1 MRNERRWCVHFKSVT
16 FLERLWGDSQPQ
28 FFKEALTSVLVNFWI
43 YLVGDATFRKFHLEA
58 ADLLFAIKHAE
69 QSRRNGAWLF
79 VCVCVCVSVLRHSC
93 TCFLGY
99 AEWLSCSQRGLRQH
113 LAVSCEPR
121 GGVSTT
127 IRCRGKHVLHHC
139 TLSLSCYKH
148 PGRPGSVQRSSAMLA
163 FMSFLYPVLGPRGS
177 TWDRCCSHPL
187 GLIATPHSL
196 PKTCLS
202 LYQITCLSLLT
213 SIFLPIAIH
222 CSSLVHNIMFTR
234 SAFHFFISNI
244 RYRLPFPTPPISL
257 CNDRTNA
264 FIEDCVL
271 LHCHFANS
279 PLLQK
284 SITHQ
289 IKR

>member
-1 MRNERRWCVHFKSVT
+1 MTWPSESFISRLQTYYSQLNMQNSHSGMER
-16 FLERLWGDSQPQ
+16 DS
-28 FFKEALTSVLVNFWI
+28 L
-43 YLVGDATFRKFHLEA
+43 
-58 ADLLFAIKHAE
+58 
-69 QSRRNGAWLF
+69 
-79 VCVCVCVSVLRHSC
+79 CVCVCVSVLRHSC

-148 PGRPGSVQRSSAMLA
+148 PGRPGRVQRSSAMLA
-163 FMSFLYPVLGPRGS
+163 FMSFLFPVLGPRGS